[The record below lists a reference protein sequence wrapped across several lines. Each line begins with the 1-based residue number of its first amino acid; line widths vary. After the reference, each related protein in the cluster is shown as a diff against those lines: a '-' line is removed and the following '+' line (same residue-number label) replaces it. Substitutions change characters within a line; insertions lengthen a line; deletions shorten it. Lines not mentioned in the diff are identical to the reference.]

1 VSTEATSTSTPI
13 PELPRGHESSM
24 LGLLDEQTVVI
35 KVEKLSKYSPS

>member
-1 VSTEATSTSTPI
+1 VSTEDTSTSTPI